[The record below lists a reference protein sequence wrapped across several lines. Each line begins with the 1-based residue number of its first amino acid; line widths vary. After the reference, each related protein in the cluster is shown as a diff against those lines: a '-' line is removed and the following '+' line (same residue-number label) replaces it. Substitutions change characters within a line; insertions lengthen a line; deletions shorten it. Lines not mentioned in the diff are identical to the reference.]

1 MAKKND
7 ATSCF
12 GSYTHHPSRTEAKK
26 KNKSMHKMSDLAEA
40 FFLPLV
46 IGTWA
51 IMAIPLFLIFGI
63 LLDVDLAKIIL
74 YWIMFCIGLFLWM
87 KLRIQMLNRR
97 LRRKRKKNELEK
109 LYTGHYA
116 TK

>member
-1 MAKKND
+1 
-7 ATSCF
+7 
-12 GSYTHHPSRTEAKK
+12 
-26 KNKSMHKMSDLAEA
+26 MSDLGEVI
-40 FFLPLV
+40 FMPL
-46 IGTWA
+46 ILATWA
-51 IMAIPLFLIFGI
+51 IVAIPLFLIFGI

-97 LRRKRKKNELEK
+97 LRRKRKKNFLEK
-109 LYTGHYA
+109 FYTGHYA